1 MLEIRLMKNE
11 DINRVLE
18 IENTSFIAKWQ
29 KKDFLYELNENPFST
44 IIVLVIDDVIQ
55 GFLDFMITFSSASI
69 SQIAISE
76 QSRNKGYGKKL
87 LEEMMII
94 LKNKQ
99 RIDIVTLEVREHN
112 ISARKFY
119 EKNGFRFICI
129 KPNYY
134 SNGDSAIYMCKE
146 VNYGNN
152 ISD

>member
-11 DINRVLE
+11 DLNRVLE
-18 IENTSFIAKWQ
+18 IENESFLMKWQ

-44 IIVLVIDDVIQ
+44 IIVLVIDHVVQ

-76 QSRNKGYGKKL
+76 QYRNKGYGKKL
-87 LEEMMII
+87 LEEMMRIVRD
-94 LKNKQ
+94 KQ
-99 RIDIVTLEVREHN
+99 SVDIVTLEVREQN
-112 ISARKFY
+112 IIARKFY

-134 SNGDSAIYMCKE
+134 TNGDSAIYMCRE
-146 VNYGNN
+146 VNYGDD